1 MEVSLA
7 SQTLFNIGSVVV
19 TNSTFTAMV
28 LLALFTVFA
37 LLSSRSFAIVPT
49 RVQLGLEMLSDFML
63 DQLRGAF
70 GSEEKARKFYPL
82 IMSLLLFIV
91 VANQFSIVP
100 LVSNILV
107 NGNNLFRL
115 PTSDLTLTI
124 TLSFM
129 VLVLANGIAFSIS
142 PLRHIG
148 KFIRVAPLIQARSG
162 AAVAQGLLDLFL
174 GILDIIGELGKLL
187 SLAFR
192 LFGNIFAGEL
202 MVGIIASLSVFT
214 SFIVPIPFIVLSM
227 FSGVIQAFVFVFLT
241 IQFIAGSIS
250 DAQGESE

>member
-7 SQTLFNIGSVVV
+7 SQILFNLGPLVV
-19 TNSTFTAMV
+19 TNSTFTAIV
-28 LLALFTVFA
+28 LLGLFTVFA
-37 LLSSRSFAIVPT
+37 LLSTRSFAVVPT
-49 RVQLGLEMLSDFML
+49 RMQLMLEMLSDFML
-63 DQLRGAF
+63 EQLRGAF

-82 IMSLLLFIV
+82 IMSLLLFIA
-91 VANQFSIVP
+91 VANQFSVVP
-100 LVSNILV
+100 LVSNIIV
-107 NGNNLFRL
+107 GEGHLFRL
-115 PTSDLTLTI
+115 PTSDLTLTL

-129 VLVLANGIAFSIS
+129 VLALANGLAFSIS

-148 KFIRVAPLIQARSG
+148 KFIRITPLLQARSG

-174 GILDIIGELGKLL
+174 GVLDIIGELGKLL

-192 LFGNIFAGEL
+192 LFGNVFAGEL

-227 FSGVIQAFVFVFLT
+227 FSGVVQAFVFVFLT

-250 DAQGESE
+250 DAQGGSE